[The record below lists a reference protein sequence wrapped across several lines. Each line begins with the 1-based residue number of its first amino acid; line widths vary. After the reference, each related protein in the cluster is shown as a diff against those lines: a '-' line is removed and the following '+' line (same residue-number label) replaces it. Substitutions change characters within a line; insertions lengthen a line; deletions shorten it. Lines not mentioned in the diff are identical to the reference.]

1 MNTGLVEVL
10 KKELIYF
17 GKNKKKK
24 ERNGR
29 KNMMAKIIPFPN
41 VKVSE
46 NAKQAL
52 KLEERKNV
60 IERNLNVLLGNDA
73 TWDLYTLTADEID
86 CLSEFGEVMRFDPR
100 VASRLISKL
109 SEFAKKISKAFMDD
123 YGEPY

>member
-1 MNTGLVEVL
+1 MV
-10 KKELIYF
+10 
-17 GKNKKKK
+17 
-24 ERNGR
+24 
-29 KNMMAKIIPFPN
+29 AKIIPFPN

>member
-1 MNTGLVEVL
+1 MKIL

-60 IERNLNVLLGNDA
+60 IERNLNVLLGNDS

-86 CLSEFGEVMRFDPR
+86 CLSEFGEVMRFDPK

>member
-60 IERNLNVLLGNDA
+60 IERNLNVLLGNDS

-86 CLSEFGEVMRFDPR
+86 CLSEFGNTFV
-100 VASRLISKL
+100 
-109 SEFAKKISKAFMDD
+109 SET
-123 YGEPY
+123 

>member
-1 MNTGLVEVL
+1 VEVL

-60 IERNLNVLLGNDA
+60 IERNLNVLLGNDS